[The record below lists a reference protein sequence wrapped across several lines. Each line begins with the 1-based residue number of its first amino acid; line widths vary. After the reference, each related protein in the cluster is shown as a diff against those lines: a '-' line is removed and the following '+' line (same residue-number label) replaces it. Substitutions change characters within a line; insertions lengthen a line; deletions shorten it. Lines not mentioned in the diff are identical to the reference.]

1 MLYLT
6 KGKSVYC
13 DIAGSGGLTINA
25 LTENLITGNA
35 LSRLVSLL
43 NKAGD

>member
-6 KGKSVYC
+6 KGKSVYS
-13 DIAGSGGLTINA
+13 DIANSGGLTINV
-25 LTENLITGNA
+25 LPENLITGNV